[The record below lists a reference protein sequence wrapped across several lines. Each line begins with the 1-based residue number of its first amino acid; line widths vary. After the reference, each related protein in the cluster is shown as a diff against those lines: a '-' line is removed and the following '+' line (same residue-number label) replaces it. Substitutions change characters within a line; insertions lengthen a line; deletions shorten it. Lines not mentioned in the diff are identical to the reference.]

1 MSDSVTWDEDGGGE
15 QAREKHTEVTAVCA
29 FSGEGV
35 PETIQVKCLQQLQWV
50 WCPAT

>member
-15 QAREKHTEVTAVCA
+15 QAREKHTEVTAVGA